1 LQKLRREEAMKI
13 LLISDIHGNW
23 PALQAVLKAEPD
35 ADQILCL
42 GDLVNYGPQPVECV
56 EWAME
61 RLTPDW
67 LIQGNH
73 DRAVAL
79 DEDPRASIVYKAL
92 ANETQEVS
100 KRALTQE
107 MKQFLASLQ
116 PLQRFKLDEAVCVAC
131 HAVPSEPLY
140 EYFPQNS
147 PVTLWESELNGIN
160 YPDFLFVGHTH
171 LPAKTQFRRTLIVNP
186 GSVGQP
192 KDGDPR
198 ASYAIWVDGEVSLR
212 RAEYDAE
219 QTIRAYDGLHLD
231 KHTITILAEVL
242 RTGGHLPM
250 DQNPYEQ
257 FNAWFQKHP
266 DKLEAIFYLQKLLNK
281 RIGVDTDHMDDT
293 KRQEWLLNY
302 SRALDQELS
311 ELVDCVPWKW
321 WASYQKF
328 DKQNARVEIVD
339 LMHFV
344 ISLAQVMEITPD
356 ELFEAYTKKHI
367 VNMARQDSGYTVK
380 DESDN
385 KHI

>member
-1 LQKLRREEAMKI
+1 MKI

-23 PALQAVLKAEPD
+23 AALQAVLAAEPD
-35 ADQILCL
+35 VDQILCL
-42 GDLVNYGPQPVECV
+42 GDLVNYGPQPAECV
-56 EWAME
+56 AWAMKT
-61 RLTPDW
+61 LTSDW

-79 DEDPRASIVYKAL
+79 DEDPRSSVPYMAL
-92 ANETQEVS
+92 AAATQELS
-100 KRALTQE
+100 KRVLTPE
-107 MKQFLASLQ
+107 MKQFLAGLQ
-116 PLQRFKLDEAVCVAC
+116 PLQRFQLDNAICIAC

-147 PVTLWESELNGIN
+147 PVTLWESELNAVN

-171 LPAKTQFRRTLIVNP
+171 LPTKTQFRRTLIVNP

-198 ASYAIWVDGEVSLR
+198 AAYAVWEDGEVSLR
-212 RAEYDAE
+212 RAEYDVE
-219 QTIRAYDGLHLD
+219 QTIRAYRGTRLEPHIVDV
-231 KHTITILAEVL
+231 LAEVL
-242 RTGGHLPM
+242 RTGGHLPL

-257 FNAWFQKHP
+257 FNAYFQKHP
-266 DKLEAIFYLQKLLNK
+266 DKLAGIFYLQKLLNK
-281 RIGVDTDHMDDT
+281 RIGVDTDKMT
-293 KRQEWLLNY
+293 EAERQQWMLKY
-302 SRALDQELS
+302 CRAMIQEVA
-311 ELVDCVPWKW
+311 ELTDCVPWKW

-339 LMHFV
+339 LLHFL
-344 ISLAQVMEITPD
+344 ISLAQVMEITPE
-356 ELFEAYTKKHI
+356 ELFEAYTKKHA
-367 VNMARQDSGYTVK
+367 VNLNRQESGYTVK

>member
-1 LQKLRREEAMKI
+1 MKMLI
-13 LLISDIHGNW
+13 ISDIHGNW
-23 PALQAVLKAEPD
+23 TALQAVLAAEPD

-42 GDLVNYGPQPVECV
+42 GDLVNYGPQPAECV
-56 EWAME
+56 EWAMHT
-61 RLTPDW
+61 LTADW

-73 DRAVAL
+73 DRAVGR
-79 DEDPRASIVYKAL
+79 DEDPRCSIAYRPL
-92 ANETQEVS
+92 AAATQEVS
-100 KRALTQE
+100 KRMLTPE
-107 MKQFLASLQ
+107 MKQFLAGLQ
-116 PLQRFKLDEAVCVAC
+116 PLQRFKLDEVICVAC

-160 YPDFLFVGHTH
+160 YPNFLFVGHTH
-171 LPAKTQFRRTLIVNP
+171 IPGKTQFRRTLIVNP

-198 ASYAIWVDGEVSLR
+198 AAYAVWEHGEVSLR
-212 RAEYDAE
+212 RIEYDVE
-219 QTIRAYDGLHLD
+219 QTIRAYEGSGLD
-231 KHTITILAEVL
+231 PHTIGILAEVL
-242 RTGGHLPM
+242 RTGGHLPL

-257 FNAWFQKHP
+257 FNAYFQKHP
-266 DKLEAIFYLQKLLNK
+266 DKLAGIFFLQKLLNQ
-281 RIGVDTDHMDDT
+281 RIGVDTDKMT
-293 KRQEWLLNY
+293 EAERQHWILNY
-302 SRALDQELS
+302 CRAMAQEVA
-311 ELVDCVPWKW
+311 ELTDCVPWKW

-339 LMHFV
+339 LLHFL

-356 ELFEAYTKKHI
+356 ELFEAYTKKHL
-367 VNMARQDSGYTVK
+367 VNLKRQESGYTVK

>member
-1 LQKLRREEAMKI
+1 MKI

-23 PALQAVLKAEPD
+23 PALQAVLKAESD

-42 GDLVNYGPQPVECV
+42 GDLVNYGPQPAECV
-56 EWAME
+56 AWAMKT
-61 RLTPDW
+61 LTSDW

-79 DEDPRASIVYKAL
+79 GEDPRASMPYKSL
-92 ANETQEVS
+92 AAATQKFSERVVS
-100 KRALTQE
+100 PE
-107 MKQFLASLQ
+107 MKTFLAGLQ
-116 PLQRFKLDEAVCVAC
+116 PLQRFKLDEAICVAC
-131 HAVPSEPLY
+131 HAVPSDPLY
-140 EYFPQNS
+140 AYLPETAS
-147 PVTLWESELNGIN
+147 TTLWESELNGIN
-160 YPDFLFVGHTH
+160 YPDFLFIGHTH
-171 LPAKTQFRRTLIVNP
+171 KPTKTRFRRTLVVNP

-198 ASYAIWVDGEVSLR
+198 APYAIWEDGEVSLC
-212 RAEYDAE
+212 RAQYDVE
-219 QTIRAYDGLHLD
+219 QTIHAYQNTHLD
-231 KHTITILAEVL
+231 SHTVDTLSEVL

-257 FNAWFQKHP
+257 FNSWFQKHP

-281 RIGVDTDHMDDT
+281 RIGVDTDHLDE
-293 KRQEWLLNY
+293 KQRQHWLLNY
-302 SRALDQELS
+302 CRAMDQELS

-339 LMHFV
+339 LLHFL
-344 ISLAQVMEITPD
+344 ISLAQVMEITPE

-367 VNMARQDSGYTVK
+367 VNIARQDSGYTAK

>member
-1 LQKLRREEAMKI
+1 MKI
-13 LLISDIHGNW
+13 LILSDIHGNW
-23 PALQAVLKAEPD
+23 AALQAVLAAEPD

-42 GDLVNYGPQPVECV
+42 GDLVNYGPQPAECV
-56 EWAME
+56 AWAMKT
-61 RLTPDW
+61 LTSDW

-79 DEDPRASIVYKAL
+79 DEDPRSSVPYMAL
-92 ANETQEVS
+92 AAATQGLS
-100 KRALTQE
+100 KRALASE
-107 MKQFLASLQ
+107 MKQFLAGLQ
-116 PLQRFKLDEAVCVAC
+116 PLQRFQLDNAICIAC

-147 PVTLWESELNGIN
+147 PVTLWESELNAVN

-171 LPAKTQFRRTLIVNP
+171 LPTKTQFRRTLIVNP

-198 ASYAIWVDGEVSLR
+198 AAYAVWEDGEVSLR
-212 RAEYDAE
+212 RAEYDVE
-219 QTIRAYDGLHLD
+219 QTIRAYRGTRLEPHIVDV
-231 KHTITILAEVL
+231 LAEVL
-242 RTGGHLPM
+242 RTGGHLPL

-257 FNAWFQKHP
+257 FNAYFQKHP
-266 DKLEAIFYLQKLLNK
+266 DKLAGIFYLQKLLNK
-281 RIGVDTDHMDDT
+281 RIGVDTDKMT
-293 KRQEWLLNY
+293 EAERQQWMLKY
-302 SRALDQELS
+302 CRAMIQEVA
-311 ELVDCVPWKW
+311 ELTDCVPWKW

-339 LMHFV
+339 LLHFL
-344 ISLAQVMEITPD
+344 ISLAQVMEITPE
-356 ELFEAYTKKHI
+356 ELFEAYTKKHA
-367 VNMARQDSGYTVK
+367 VNLNRQESGYTVK